1 MSNRPFRFGI
11 AASAAAPG
19 RTWAETARHV
29 ESLGY
34 STLFVPD
41 HFGDQLAPLTA
52 VAMAAAATTSLRVG
66 ALVFDND
73 YRHPV
78 VLAKETATLDLL
90 TEGRVEFG
98 LGSGWKRSDYE
109 ESGIDYDPPKVRVD
123 RFIEAVGIIKGLWGD
138 APVDHQ
144 GEHYRITNL
153 TGLPRPHTP
162 GGPPLLIG
170 AGGPRMLRF
179 AGAHAD
185 IVGITASVHS
195 GVIDGDA
202 ARDSAPD
209 RFDQKLK
216 WLREGAGDRFDDLE
230 LNALVFLAMV
240 TDDRDGVAAMMAP
253 TFGID
258 PEVVRQSPVVLAGT
272 VEQICDD
279 LLARRD
285 RWGLSYMV
293 FEYAAAEAMAPVVAQ
308 LAGT

>member
-11 AASAAAPG
+11 AASTPAPG

-52 VAMAAAATTSLRVG
+52 TAMAAAATTTLRVG

-78 VLAKETATLDLL
+78 VLAKEAATLDLL

-98 LGSGWKRSDYE
+98 LGSGWKRTDYD
-109 ESGIDYDPPKVRVD
+109 ESGISYDPPGVRVD
-123 RFIEAVGIIKGLWGD
+123 RFFEAVGIIKGLWGD
-138 APVDHQ
+138 APVDHE

-153 TGLPRPHTP
+153 SGLPRPHTP

-195 GVIDGDA
+195 GEIDSDTARDA
-202 ARDSAPD
+202 AAD
-209 RFDQKLK
+209 RFDQKVR
-216 WLREGAGDRFDDLE
+216 WLREGAGDRFDDIE
-230 LNALVFLAMV
+230 LNALVFLATV
-240 TDDRDGVAAMMAP
+240 TDDRDAVAAMMAP
-253 TFGID
+253 AFGVD
-258 PEVVRQSPVVLAGT
+258 PEMVRQTPAVLAGT

-285 RWGLSYMV
+285 RWGLSYLV
-293 FEYAAAEAMAPVVAQ
+293 LEYESAEAMAPVVAR

>member
-11 AASAAAPG
+11 AASTAATG
-19 RTWAETARHV
+19 LTWAETARHV

-78 VLAKETATLDLL
+78 VLAKEAATLDLL

-98 LGSGWKRSDYE
+98 LGSGWKRTDYD
-109 ESGIDYDPPKVRVD
+109 ESGISYDPPKVRVD
-123 RFIEAVGIIKGLWGD
+123 RFCEAIDIIKGLWRDEPVTHVGD
-138 APVDHQ
+138 
-144 GEHYRITNL
+144 HYRISGL
-153 TGLPRPHTP
+153 QGLPHPHTP

-185 IVGITASVHS
+185 IVGITAQIRS
-195 GVIDGDA
+195 GEIDGDA

-209 RFDQKLK
+209 RFDQKLR

-230 LNALVFLAMV
+230 LNALVFLANV
-240 TDDRDGVAAMMAP
+240 TEDRDGVAAMLAP
-253 TFGID
+253 AFGVD
-258 PEVVRQSPVVLAGT
+258 PEMVRESPVVLAGT

-279 LLARRD
+279 LLTRRD

-293 FEYAAAEAMAPVVAQ
+293 FEYESAEAMAPVVAR